1 MDDKNEKKKKES
13 IDEILSDL
21 NGLLNRMPSILD
33 GIKMPEIKP
42 VEFAPAREE
51 KRPEPAQ
58 PPAQPPAE
66 ADKTVVLEG
75 FQGLP
80 EGSQAPEPQPKSA
93 PQVPSDA
100 SDKTIV
106 IESLSSLPEG
116 AKAPREEKLVPQ
128 SLGDFMFGGDAS
140 GMEQP
145 AEEPGPEPQEPK
157 PAEAPKPAEE
167 DVRVSFE
174 TTKDFGGIPDIDA
187 LMQLSES
194 DLDGLSAE
202 EQAGE
207 AAPAPGPAAKEEPA
221 PVSLPEISPAE
232 PAAVE
237 EPSAAPGASAEA
249 PAAAPEQ
256 PEAQPSEDELAEFE
270 KQLAAAA
277 PQGGEMENKPEEE
290 KPQPEQPEER
300 PAQEAG
306 APAGFEAL
314 TIEPEGAASQPEPSL
329 NAEPSP
335 AEAQPAQPEPSLSLE
350 PKPEE
355 AAPEPQPEPSLS
367 VEPSPA
373 EAQPAQPEP
382 SLSLEPKPEEA
393 AQTLQLEPSLS
404 VEPSPAE
411 AQPAQPE
418 PGLVL
423 EPASAAVTP
432 PAEPSGE
439 ETLVVP
445 PPAGAAS
452 DEEKTVIFEAGSTPG
467 VTSRSQAGDLAGL
480 AEKPAPEGIPPER
493 QRSLAFLY
501 AVEDKALC
509 ASLLAELDAICL
521 KSADKPMFIRRASVR
536 ECEADVNANY
546 VLQSVNDAGANGLIC
561 VGAIPQEK
569 VYEIE
574 SVFNSAGGFFRHY
587 DSSNFGHSAAL
598 DLVMDLIL
606 R

>member
-1 MDDKNEKKKKES
+1 MDGKNDKKKES

-329 NAEPSP
+329 
-335 AEAQPAQPEPSLSLE
+335 
-350 PKPEE
+350 
-355 AAPEPQPEPSLS
+355 
-367 VEPSPA
+367 
-373 EAQPAQPEP
+373 
-382 SLSLEPKPEEA
+382 
-393 AQTLQLEPSLS
+393 S

>member
-355 AAPEPQPEPSLS
+355 AAPEPQ
-367 VEPSPA
+367 
-373 EAQPAQPEP
+373 
-382 SLSLEPKPEEA
+382 
-393 AQTLQLEPSLS
+393 LEPSLS